1 MEARSK
7 DVVRRFQDES
17 RSWRFK
23 VEAFVA
29 GGRPGDV
36 NIRPLQVQDFIVHY
50 KYFLAAILLDYTLA
64 ATIRSL
70 LYH

>member
-7 DVVRRFQDES
+7 DVVRRFQDDA

-29 GGRPGDV
+29 GGAGATWATRG
-36 NIRPLQVQDFIVHY
+36 RQRQARCKFTDFIVHD
-50 KYFLAAILLDYTLA
+50 KYFLAAMTY
-64 ATIRSL
+64 
-70 LYH
+70 